1 MTILRSHSRLLLRT
15 PPPSPISNA
24 RGLKSAAVND
34 EILADYLEKTLQVP
48 DLTLP
53 ESYVSSNHKNEKN
66 HSHRH
71 HIPFEINYSALKSR
85 DEDSIRQLFQS
96 VTELGVFRLTG
107 HGVSAEELQSTISEA
122 DLVFRSLIKKK
133 KIPNL
138 SINLGSKKV
147 IREEFFW
154 FGSGNEM
161 DVTLAEQ
168 IGNEKYTLL
177 SQKLDDIYDQLD
189 AVAENVGQI
198 LFENM
203 NGKLELEKRK
213 DVQGRES
220 VLCYYKFSKT
230 HRFSSDD
237 GNDLQRQLFDEE
249 EKKNGNSSKVH
260 AFSLYL
266 YVGDQKF
273 HVNTERGGLL
283 SCKACSGTIVVT
295 IKKQLEEWSQGRLKC
310 VPGEPIVDRNIH
322 VNPSYAIEFMY
333 SPPSSSFLD
342 YNSNNRRM
350 HFISIF
356 DQILIAIISA
366 LLYTFFSYLSSKL
379 NNYVVKGTH
388 CPRLVSEASKMRA
401 TTYFF
406 IRR

>member
-1 MTILRSHSRLLLRT
+1 MTILRSHSRLYLRT

-53 ESYVSSNHKNEKN
+53 ESYGLPNNKNENN

-107 HGVSAEELQSTISEA
+107 HGVSAEELRATISEA
-122 DLVFRSLIKKK
+122 DLVFRSAIKKK
-133 KIPNL
+133 KKPNL
-138 SINLGSKKV
+138 SINLGSRKV

-154 FGSGNEM
+154 FGEGNEM
-161 DVTLAEQ
+161 DATLAAQ
-168 IGNEKYTLL
+168 MGNERYTLL

-203 NGKLELEKRK
+203 NVEPELEKRT
-213 DVQGRES
+213 DVQERES

-230 HRFSSDD
+230 HRLNNDD
-237 GNDLQRQLFDEE
+237 GNELQRQLFDEE
-249 EKKNGNSSKVH
+249 EKKNGNLSKAH

-273 HVNTERGGLL
+273 HVHTERGSL
-283 SCKACSGTIVVT
+283 SCKACSSTIVVT
-295 IKKQLEEWSQGRLKC
+295 IKKQLEEWSHGRLKC

-333 SPPSSSFLD
+333 SPSSSFLS

-350 HFISIF
+350 DYISIF
-356 DQILIAIISA
+356 DQILIVITAA
-366 LLYTFFSYLSSKL
+366 LLYSLISYISSKL
-379 NNYVVKGTH
+379 
-388 CPRLVSEASKMRA
+388 
-401 TTYFF
+401 
-406 IRR
+406 

>member
-53 ESYVSSNHKNEKN
+53 ESYAFSNNRNGNN
-66 HSHRH
+66 HSHHH
-71 HIPFEINYSALKSR
+71 HIPFEISYSALKSR

-133 KIPNL
+133 KKPNL

-154 FGSGNEM
+154 FGSENEM
-161 DVTLAEQ
+161 DATLAAQ
-168 IGNEKYTLL
+168 IGNGKYKLL

-189 AVAENVGQI
+189 AVSENVGQI

-203 NGKLELEKRK
+203 NVKLEVEKRK

-220 VLCYYKFSKT
+220 ILCYYKFSKT

-237 GNDLQRQLFDEE
+237 GNDSQRQLFDEE
-249 EKKNGNSSKVH
+249 EKNGSSSRVH

-266 YVGDQKF
+266 Y
-273 HVNTERGGLL
+273 
-283 SCKACSGTIVVT
+283 
-295 IKKQLEEWSQGRLKC
+295 EWSQGRLKC

-322 VNPSYAIEFMY
+322 VNPSYAMEFMY
-333 SPPSSSFLD
+333 SPPSSSFLN

-356 DQILIAIISA
+356 DQILIVIIAAVIYS
-366 LLYTFFSYLSSKL
+366 FFSYLSYKL
-379 NNYVVKGTH
+379 KK
-388 CPRLVSEASKMRA
+388 SSD
-401 TTYFF
+401 
-406 IRR
+406 

>member
-34 EILADYLEKTLQVP
+34 DILADYLEKTLQVP

-53 ESYVSSNHKNEKN
+53 ESYALSNNKNENN

-85 DEDSIRQLFQS
+85 DEDSVRQLFQS

-133 KIPNL
+133 KKPNL

-154 FGSGNEM
+154 FGSENQT
-161 DVTLAEQ
+161 DDATLAEQ
-168 IGNEKYTLL
+168 IGNEKYRLL
-177 SQKLDDIYDQLD
+177 SQKLDDIYDQLEV
-189 AVAENVGQI
+189 VAENVGQI

-203 NGKLELEKRK
+203 NGELELEQRK

-230 HRFSSDD
+230 HRFHGDD
-237 GNDLQRQLFDEE
+237 GNDSQRQLFDEE
-249 EKKNGNSSKVH
+249 ERKNGKSSRVH

-273 HVNTERGGLL
+273 HTERGLL

-333 SPPSSSFLD
+333 SPPPSSFLN
-342 YNSNNRRM
+342 YNSNNRRVS
-350 HFISIF
+350 FISIF
-356 DQILIAIISA
+356 DQILIVMISV
-366 LLYTFFSYLSSKL
+366 LLYSFFSYLSSKL
-379 NNYVVKGTH
+379 
-388 CPRLVSEASKMRA
+388 R
-401 TTYFF
+401 
-406 IRR
+406 